1 MSEMVYQNNSRRR
14 RASDEKVKLAKQQT
28 TGSAVGGVSWPPPQ
42 FTALSL
48 FKVLKNTYHEKNV
61 DHPQYDPVN
70 LLKTTCLYAEVANS
84 LR

>member
-1 MSEMVYQNNSRRR
+1 MVYQNNSRR

-48 FKVLKNTYHEKNV
+48 FKVLKNSQHEKNLV
-61 DHPQYDPVN
+61 RPQYDPAN
-70 LLKTTCLYAEVANS
+70 LLKSTAFMLKWQT
-84 LR
+84 R